1 VSGPAFRER
10 RILTPEHVEVRLV
23 PAGLGSRALA
33 AGIDL
38 GLVLA
43 ASAFVGTMLVA
54 AMPLGGLGLAAA
66 ITAAFLIKWGWHVYF
81 ETRHDGRTP
90 GKRLLGLRVVD
101 GRGLPIGLAQSF
113 VRTVVRVLDG
123 MPLLYGLGGLVCQVE
138 RHRRRLGDL
147 VADTL
152 VIREGRTFTPAASLA
167 RAPEYNSLRVPR
179 VLRLIRRRVSLEERE
194 FLLTLVLRADEMENR
209 ARFDL
214 MEDVARHY
222 RARLAIDAPHLSGES
237 LVRGL
242 TAVLFAE
249 SPGRRAA

>member
-1 VSGPAFRER
+1 
-10 RILTPEHVEVRLV
+10 VRLA

-38 GLVLA
+38 GLIVAA
-43 ASAFVGTMLVA
+43 ASFVSTMVMTALPVA
-54 AMPLGGLGLAAA
+54 GLGMAVA
-66 ITAAFLIKWGWHVYF
+66 ITVSFLIQWGWHVYF
-81 ETRHDGRTP
+81 ETRHDGRSP

-113 VRTVVRVLDG
+113 VRTVVRVLDS
-123 MPLLYGLGGLVCQVE
+123 MPLLYGLGGLVCQVD

-152 VIREGRTFTPAASLA
+152 VIREGRSFTPAASLA

-194 FLLTLVLRADEMENR
+194 FLLTLVLRADEMEDR

-222 RARLAIDAPHLSGES
+222 RPRLGIDESRLSGES

-249 SPGRRAA
+249 GPARRSP